1 MSRRKKAS
9 DPDSPLLI
17 KRYSNRKLYNTR
29 ESRYITLDELA
40 DLVKSGA
47 NIRVVD
53 NDSGEDLTGVTL
65 SQILLE
71 NERKGRDALPRPL
84 LVELIQRSDDL
95 FGAVRRSI
103 SSGVGMIADA
113 GGDLERS
120 VRRLVSRGELD
131 PDEGE
136 TLVRRLADW
145 VKEGQSGIEGQI
157 DQRIKQLAR
166 KFDVPAREEVNHL
179 RDSIDRLVDA
189 VERLE
194 AKSRT
199 GGRAPRPPGGRN

>member
-1 MSRRKKAS
+1 MSRRRKVN
-9 DPDSPLLI
+9 DPHSPLLI

-40 DLVKSGA
+40 ELVKSGS

-84 LVELIQRSDDL
+84 LVELIQKGDDL
-95 FGAVRRSI
+95 FDVVKRSI
-103 SSGVGMIADA
+103 SSGVDLIADA
-113 GGDLERS
+113 GGDLERT

-145 VKEGQSGIEGQI
+145 VREGQSEIEGQI
-157 DQRIKQLAR
+157 DQRIQQLAR
-166 KFDVPAREEVNHL
+166 RFDVPARDEVDRL
-179 RDSIDRLVDA
+179 RASIDRLADA
-189 VERLE
+189 VDRLE
-194 AKSRT
+194 SGSR
-199 GGRAPRPPGGRN
+199 GARRPPRTAGGES

>member
-1 MSRRKKAS
+1 MSRRKKAN
-9 DPDSPLLI
+9 DPDSPLLV

-40 DLVKSGA
+40 ELIKVGE

-103 SSGVGMIADA
+103 SSGVDMIADA

-120 VRRLVSRGELD
+120 VRRLVSRGEMD
-131 PDEGE
+131 ADEGE

-145 VKEGQSGIEGQI
+145 VKDGQSGIEGQI
-157 DQRIKQLAR
+157 DQRIKQLAKR
-166 KFDVPAREEVNHL
+166 FDVPAREQVDRL
-179 RDSIDRLVDA
+179 RTSIDRLADA
-189 VERLE
+189 VDRLE
-194 AKSRT
+194 ARSRAGGRASRTT
-199 GGRAPRPPGGRN
+199 GGRN